1 MDLQKT
7 INEKE
12 ARILELKLW
21 LNQTDYQRDKL
32 VQKVVLHKQEMDADD
47 IALDATTNAARAEIN
62 QLEQEVFE
70 LNAEL
75 VREMAEMEYNHEDN

>member
-1 MDLQKT
+1 MQKT

-47 IALDATTNAARAEIN
+47 IALDAETSAARAEIN
-62 QLEQEVFE
+62 QLEQEVVE
-70 LNAEL
+70 LNAEI
-75 VREMAEMEYNHEDN
+75 VREIAEMEHNYEDN

>member
-32 VQKVVLHKQEMDADD
+32 VQKVVLHKQEMDAND
-47 IALDATTNAARAEIN
+47 IALDADTNAARAEIN
-62 QLEQEVFE
+62 QLEQEVVE

-75 VREMAEMEYNHEDN
+75 VKEMAEMEFVEEL

>member
-32 VQKVVLHKQEMDADD
+32 VQKVVLHKQQMDADD
-47 IALDATTNAARAEIN
+47 IALDADTNAARAEIN
-62 QLEQEVFE
+62 QLEQEVVE

>member
-1 MDLQKT
+1 MNLQKT

-47 IALDATTNAARAEIN
+47 IALDASTNAARAEIN
-62 QLEQEVFE
+62 QLEQEVVE
-70 LNAEL
+70 LQAEIKSKHN
-75 VREMAEMEYNHEDN
+75 RSFRR

>member
-1 MDLQKT
+1 MQKT

-12 ARILELKLW
+12 AKILELKLW

-47 IALDATTNAARAEIN
+47 IALDADTNASRAEIN
-62 QLEQEVFE
+62 QLEQEVVE
-70 LNAEL
+70 LKSEL
-75 VREMAEMEYNHEDN
+75 VKEMAEMEYNHEAN

>member
-1 MDLQKT
+1 MQKT

-47 IALDATTNAARAEIN
+47 IALDAGTNAARAEIN
-62 QLEQEVFE
+62 QLEQEVVE

-75 VREMAEMEYNHEDN
+75 VREMAEMEFVGEL

>member
-1 MDLQKT
+1 MQKT

-12 ARILELKLW
+12 SRILELKLW

-47 IALDATTNAARAEIN
+47 IALDASTSAARAEIN
-62 QLEQEVFE
+62 QLEQEVVE

-75 VREMAEMEYNHEDN
+75 VREMAEMEFVEEL

>member
-1 MDLQKT
+1 MQKT
-7 INEKE
+7 INKKE
-12 ARILELKLW
+12 SRILELKLW

-47 IALDATTNAARAEIN
+47 IALDAGTNAARAEIN
-62 QLEQEVFE
+62 QLEQEVVE

-75 VREMAEMEYNHEDN
+75 VRETAEMEFVDEL

>member
-47 IALDATTNAARAEIN
+47 IALDAETSAARAEIN
-62 QLEQEVFE
+62 QLEQEVVE
-70 LNAEL
+70 LNVEL
-75 VREMAEMEYNHEDN
+75 ARETAEMEVYA